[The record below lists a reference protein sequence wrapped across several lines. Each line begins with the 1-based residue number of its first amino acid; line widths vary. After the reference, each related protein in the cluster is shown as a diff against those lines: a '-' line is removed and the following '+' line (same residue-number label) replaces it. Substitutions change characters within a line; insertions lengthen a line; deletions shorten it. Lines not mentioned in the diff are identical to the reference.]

1 MTDLSV
7 IEDYICRIHKDAHE
21 NYPQN
26 FDHIVELYRTDLN
39 DIKIKLE
46 ILLPQADIKLI
57 PDKNDKITILS
68 ILILTEKLLSDGKS
82 DDFGEYSRMGL
93 TIDPKC
99 YTFLARQLF

>member
-46 ILLPQADIKLI
+46 ILLPQADIKEGSQNLI
-57 PDKNDKITILS
+57 FMHEIHALYVTDIFTTN
-68 ILILTEKLLSDGKS
+68 
-82 DDFGEYSRMGL
+82 FN
-93 TIDPKC
+93 
-99 YTFLARQLF
+99 LF